1 MRDNQPTSQ
10 QEYLYADSDML
21 VSTTNPQGII
31 THCNAAF
38 ARVSGFDAQELIGQ
52 PHNLIR
58 HPDVPS
64 EVFKDMWATVER
76 GKPWN
81 GVLKNR
87 RKNGDHYW
95 VEANVTP
102 ILENGKPRA
111 YMSVRT
117 KPTAAQVQAAQRLYA
132 RVVSE
137 RARSRH
143 TVCLQGGR
151 LIPVGLR
158 ALFVRFWHAG
168 VTARLS
174 LGVAL
179 MVFIAML
186 PHMLGVAWAGNPW
199 TQLGFLVLGG
209 FVELRWFDKRINN
222 LLKDAER
229 FATELAACN
238 LNTTLLDDPYT
249 PLGTLPVRLRQ
260 IQINLRAVV
269 GDVRDQVDAFS
280 LAADEITRGSFDL
293 SGRTESQA
301 SSLQQTSATLD
312 KLAETV
318 GQSAQTALQVLDRST
333 RSTRAAQRGGEA
345 IELATRAMREITAS
359 SRRMGEIIGTIEG
372 IAFQTN
378 ILALNAAVEAA
389 RAGEQGR
396 GFAVVASEV
405 RALAQR
411 AGTAAKE
418 IRDLIGSSTA
428 RIVDGAR
435 QMDEASQTVHE
446 LVSEVGRMGVLV
458 KEITDASQEQSLGI
472 SQVNEA
478 VAQIDGMTQQNAA
491 LVEETTASAETLRE
505 GTVQVRRSVAVFE
518 LGQ

>member
-1 MRDNQPTSQ
+1 MRDNQPISQ
-10 QEYLYADSDML
+10 QEYLFADSDML

-38 ARVSGFDAQELIGQ
+38 ARVSGFDTDELIGQ

-58 HPDVPS
+58 HPDVPP
-64 EVFKDMWATVER
+64 EVFKDMWSTVGR

-81 GVLKNR
+81 GVVKNR
-87 RKNGDHYW
+87 RRNGDHYW

-117 KPTAAQVQAAQRLYA
+117 KPSAEQVQAAQRLYA

-137 RARSRH
+137 RTRARPTCRLH
-143 TVCLQGGR
+143 GGR
-151 LIPVGLR
+151 LLPVGPR

-199 TQLGFLVLGG
+199 AQLGFLVLGG
-209 FVELRWFDKRINN
+209 FVELRWFDKRINS

-238 LNTTLLDDPYT
+238 LTTTLLDDPYT
-249 PLGTLPVRLRQ
+249 PLGSLPVRLRQ

-269 GDVRDQVDAFS
+269 GDVRDQVQSFA
-280 LAADEITRGSFDL
+280 LAADEITRGGHDL
-293 SGRTESQA
+293 SERTESQA

-312 KLAETV
+312 QLVGTV
-318 GQSAQTALQVLDRST
+318 GQSAQTALQVLDSST
-333 RSTRAAQRGGEA
+333 RSTQVAQRGGEA

-359 SRRMGEIIGTIEG
+359 SRKMGEIIGTIEG
-372 IAFQTN
+372 IAFQTS

-405 RALAQR
+405 RALAGR
-411 AGTAAKE
+411 SAEAAKE
-418 IRDLIGSSTA
+418 IKTLIGSSTA
-428 RIVDGAR
+428 RITEGAR
-435 QMDEASQTVHE
+435 QMDDASQTVHE

-458 KEITDASQEQSLGI
+458 KEITEASQEQSLGI
-472 SQVNEA
+472 SQINEA
-478 VAQIDGMTQQNAA
+478 VAQIDSMTQQNAA
-491 LVEETTASAETLRE
+491 LVEESAASAETLRE
-505 GTVQVRRSVAVFE
+505 GTVQVRQSVAVFE
-518 LGQ
+518 LG